1 MLSKS
6 LNELFGGITMEEC
19 PVCGGNIETESNLEK
34 GEVLTCN
41 ECGSDLEVKSVD
53 PLVLAE
59 APESD
64 EDWGE

>member
-1 MLSKS
+1 
-6 LNELFGGITMEEC
+6 MEEC